1 MKQGKIFTKDFIIL
15 FSATFFVALI
25 FYLLMTSFALYA
37 VQQFAASESE
47 AGLAAGIFIIGALF
61 ARLLAGKYI
70 EVIGRNKLL
79 YSSLILFLIAILFYF
94 FANSLGLL
102 LIIRFIHGMG
112 FGASST
118 AMSTAVMDMIPYERK
133 GEGTSY
139 FTLSSVFAT
148 ALGPF
153 LGLYLTQNFDFQQI
167 FIICTIFTVISLIL
181 SFFAKIPEAEISEK
195 KLNEL
200 KKGFHFQD
208 FIEMKALPISF
219 VMIIL
224 GIAYAS
230 IISFINVYAIE
241 LQLQDAASLF
251 FIVYAIVLL
260 FTRPLTGRLLDI
272 KGDNIV
278 IYPAIIFLTICLVL
292 LSQARV
298 GFVLLLAGAFLAL
311 GFGTLVSCGQAI
323 AVKEAPK
330 ERVGLA
336 VSTFYICLDGGVGIG
351 PYLIGFI
358 IPYVGFRG
366 MYLILA
372 LFVFLTVILYYFLHG
387 KKAAAR
393 RKEKEQL
400 QKVL

>member
-1 MKQGKIFTKDFIIL
+1 MREKKIFTKDFIIL
-15 FSATFFVALI
+15 FSASFFVALI

-37 VQQFAASESE
+37 VERFAASESE
-47 AGLAAGIFIIGALF
+47 AGLAASIFIIGALF

-70 EVIGRNKLL
+70 EVIGRKKLL
-79 YSSLILFLIAILFYF
+79 YGSLILYLVAILFYF
-94 FANSLGLL
+94 LANSLSLL

-112 FGASST
+112 FGASTT

-133 GEGTSY
+133 GEGTGY
-139 FTLSSVFAT
+139 YTLSSVFAT

-153 LGLYLTQNFDFQQI
+153 LALYLTQNYDFQTI
-167 FIICTIFTVISLIL
+167 FIICTIFTVFSLLL
-181 SFFAKIPEAEISEK
+181 SLFAKIPEAEISREK
-195 KLNEL
+195 L
-200 KKGFHFQD
+200 KKQKSGFHIQD
-208 FIEMKALPISF
+208 FIEIKALPISF
-219 VMIIL
+219 MMVII

-230 IISFINVYAIE
+230 IVSFINVYAIE
-241 LQLQDAASLF
+241 IQLQGIASLF

-260 FTRPLTGRLLDI
+260 FTRPITGRLLDL

-278 IYPAIIFLTICLVL
+278 IYPAIIFLAICLVL
-292 LSQARV
+292 LSQAEN
-298 GFVLLLAGAFLAL
+298 GIVLLLSGAFLAL
-311 GFGTLVSCGQAI
+311 GFGTLVSSGQAI

-336 VSTFYICLDGGVGIG
+336 VSTFFICLDGGVGIG

-358 IPYVGFRG
+358 IPFVGFRG

-387 KKAAAR
+387 KKAAMR
-393 RKEKEQL
+393 RKKQL
-400 QKVL
+400 REVS

>member
-1 MKQGKIFTKDFIIL
+1 MREKKIFTKDFIIL
-15 FSATFFVALI
+15 FSASFFVALI

-37 VQQFAASESE
+37 VERFAASESE
-47 AGLAAGIFIIGALF
+47 AGLAASIFIIGALF

-70 EVIGRNKLL
+70 EVIGRKKLL
-79 YSSLILFLIAILFYF
+79 YGSLILYLVAILFYF
-94 FANSLGLL
+94 LANSLSLL

-112 FGASST
+112 FGASTT

-133 GEGTSY
+133 GEGTGY
-139 FTLSSVFAT
+139 YTLSSVFAT

-153 LGLYLTQNFDFQQI
+153 LALYLTQNYDFQTI
-167 FIICTIFTVISLIL
+167 FIICTIFTVFSLLL
-181 SFFAKIPEAEISEK
+181 SLFAKIPEAEIFREK
-195 KLNEL
+195 L
-200 KKGFHFQD
+200 KKQKSGFHIQD

-219 VMIIL
+219 MMVII

-230 IISFINVYAIE
+230 IVSFINVYAIE
-241 LQLQDAASLF
+241 IQLQDIASLF

-260 FTRPLTGRLLDI
+260 FTRPITGRLLDL

-278 IYPAIIFLTICLVL
+278 IYPAIIFLAICLVL
-292 LSQARV
+292 LSQAEN
-298 GFVLLLAGAFLAL
+298 GIVLLLSGAFLAL
-311 GFGTLVSCGQAI
+311 GFGTLVSSGQAI

-358 IPYVGFRG
+358 IPFVGFRG
-366 MYLILA
+366 MYFILA

-387 KKAAAR
+387 KKAAMR
-393 RKEKEQL
+393 RKKQL
-400 QKVL
+400 QEVS

>member
-1 MKQGKIFTKDFIIL
+1 MREKKIFTKDFIIL
-15 FSATFFVALI
+15 FSASFFVALI
-25 FYLLMTSFALYA
+25 FYLLMTSFALYT
-37 VQQFAASESE
+37 VERFAASESE
-47 AGLAAGIFIIGALF
+47 AGLAASIFIIGALF

-70 EVIGRNKLL
+70 EVIGRKKLL
-79 YSSLILFLIAILFYF
+79 YGSLILYLVAILFYF
-94 FANSLGLL
+94 LANSLSLL

-112 FGASST
+112 FGASTT

-133 GEGTSY
+133 GEGTGY
-139 FTLSSVFAT
+139 YTLSSVFAT

-153 LGLYLTQNFDFQQI
+153 LALYLTQNYDFQTI
-167 FIICTIFTVISLIL
+167 FIICTIFTVFSLLL
-181 SFFAKIPEAEISEK
+181 SLFAKIPEAEIFREK
-195 KLNEL
+195 L
-200 KKGFHFQD
+200 KKQKSGFHIQD

-219 VMIIL
+219 MMVII

-230 IISFINVYAIE
+230 IVSFINVYAIE
-241 LQLQDAASLF
+241 IQLQDIASLF

-260 FTRPLTGRLLDI
+260 FTRPITGRLLDL

-278 IYPAIIFLTICLVL
+278 IYPAIIFLAICLVL
-292 LSQARV
+292 LSQAEN
-298 GFVLLLAGAFLAL
+298 GIVLLLSGAFLAL
-311 GFGTLVSCGQAI
+311 GFGTLVSSGQAI

-358 IPYVGFRG
+358 IPFVGFRG
-366 MYLILA
+366 MYFILA

-387 KKAAAR
+387 KKAAMR
-393 RKEKEQL
+393 RKKQL
-400 QKVL
+400 QEVS